1 MIGFKKVPVKGV
13 LITFTASI
21 ILVLLLYTDVK
32 TYQSLP
38 IENIESTKIL
48 EKTPP
53 ETSTYKIHEVKDGE
67 NLSIIFEDFE
77 VPLNTAY
84 KIFRLDTQNLLSNI
98 KPGDKMRFNFMGG
111 NLSSIEIMKD
121 QINSLLISISNNIS
135 IKKVQKNVE
144 LITSF
149 KSGVIESSFY
159 QSAIDSDIPDSVIMD
174 FAYIFGWDVDFVF
187 DIREGDSFHVIYDTP
202 YSEGE
207 KVKNGDIVI
216 AKFIN
221 NGNTYYANRFFS
233 NNKKKEYFDADGN
246 NMQKAFLRAPLDFAY
261 ISSHFNPNR
270 MHPIL
275 HTIRA
280 HNGVDYAAKRGSPVR
295 TTGDGNISFV
305 GRKNG
310 CGNEIVIKHSN
321 EYTTRYCHLERF
333 EKNIK
338 KGKKVSQGDTI
349 GFVGS
354 TGLATGPHLHYEFK
368 VGNKHTNP
376 IKVKLPSA
384 EPVADNLKSSFDTL
398 FMKNKLMLEEF
409 NKLFSYENG

>member
-38 IENIESTKIL
+38 VENIESTKIL

-53 ETSTYKIHEVKDGE
+53 ETPTYKIHEVKDGE

-84 KIFRLDTQNLLSNI
+84 KIFRLDNQNLLSNI

>member
-38 IENIESTKIL
+38 VENIESTKIL

-207 KVKNGDIVI
+207 KVKNGDIVV

>member
-38 IENIESTKIL
+38 VENIESTKIL

-321 EYTTRYCHLERF
+321 EYTSRYCHLERF

>member
-38 IENIESTKIL
+38 VENIESTEIL

-53 ETSTYKIHEVKDGE
+53 ETPTYKIHEVKDGE

-98 KPGDKMRFNFMGG
+98 KPGDRMRFNFMGG

-121 QINSLLISISNNIS
+121 QLNSLLITISNNIS

-202 YSEGE
+202 YSDGE
-207 KVKNGDIVI
+207 KVRNGDIVI
-216 AKFIN
+216 AKFVN

-295 TTGDGNISFV
+295 TTGDGSISFV

>member
-38 IENIESTKIL
+38 VENIESTKIL

-221 NGNTYYANRFFS
+221 NGDTYYANRFFS

-338 KGKKVSQGDTI
+338 KGNKVSQGDTI

>member
-38 IENIESTKIL
+38 VENIESTKIL

-135 IKKVQKNVE
+135 IKNVQKNVE

>member
-38 IENIESTKIL
+38 VENIESTKIL

-53 ETSTYKIHEVKDGE
+53 ETPTYKIHEVEDGE

-398 FMKNKLMLEEF
+398 FMKNKLMLEEL

>member
-38 IENIESTKIL
+38 VENIESTKIL

-174 FAYIFGWDVDFVF
+174 FAYIFGWDVDLVF

>member
-13 LITFTASI
+13 LITFTASV

-38 IENIESTKIL
+38 VENIESTKIL

-53 ETSTYKIHEVKDGE
+53 ETPTYKIHEVKDGE

>member
-38 IENIESTKIL
+38 VENIESTKIL

-384 EPVADNLKSSFDTL
+384 DPVADNLKSSFDTL

>member
-38 IENIESTKIL
+38 VENIESTKIL

-53 ETSTYKIHEVKDGE
+53 ETPTYKIHEVKDGE
-67 NLSIIFEDFE
+67 NLSIIFEDYE

-233 NNKKKEYFDADGN
+233 KNKKKEYFDADGN

>member
-38 IENIESTKIL
+38 VENIESTEIL

-53 ETSTYKIHEVKDGE
+53 ETPTYKIHEVKDGE

>member
-38 IENIESTKIL
+38 VENIESTKIL

-233 NNKKKEYFDADGN
+233 NNKNKEYFDADGN

>member
-38 IENIESTKIL
+38 VENIESTEIL

-53 ETSTYKIHEVKDGE
+53 ETPTYKIHEVKDGE

-98 KPGDKMRFNFMGG
+98 KPGDRMRFNFMGG

-221 NGNTYYANRFFS
+221 NGDTYYANRFFS

-376 IKVKLPSA
+376 IKVKRPSA

>member
-38 IENIESTKIL
+38 VENIESTKIL

-384 EPVADNLKSSFDTL
+384 EPVADNLKFSFDTL

-409 NKLFSYENG
+409 NKLFSYKNG

>member
-38 IENIESTKIL
+38 VENIESTKIL

-53 ETSTYKIHEVKDGE
+53 ETPTYKIHEVKDGE

-246 NMQKAFLRAPLDFAY
+246 NMQKAFLRAPLNFAY

>member
-38 IENIESTKIL
+38 VENIESTKIL

-187 DIREGDSFHVIYDTP
+187 DIRGGDSFHVIYDTP

>member
-38 IENIESTKIL
+38 VENIESTKIL

-349 GFVGS
+349 GFGGS

>member
-38 IENIESTKIL
+38 VENIESTKIL

-409 NKLFSYENG
+409 NKLFSYKNG

>member
-38 IENIESTKIL
+38 VENIESTEIL

-53 ETSTYKIHEVKDGE
+53 ETPTYKIHEVKDGE

-295 TTGDGNISFV
+295 TTGDGSISFV

>member
-38 IENIESTKIL
+38 VENIESTKIL

-295 TTGDGNISFV
+295 TTGDGNI
-305 GRKNG
+305 
-310 CGNEIVIKHSN
+310 
-321 EYTTRYCHLERF
+321 
-333 EKNIK
+333 
-338 KGKKVSQGDTI
+338 
-349 GFVGS
+349 
-354 TGLATGPHLHYEFK
+354 
-368 VGNKHTNP
+368 
-376 IKVKLPSA
+376 
-384 EPVADNLKSSFDTL
+384 
-398 FMKNKLMLEEF
+398 
-409 NKLFSYENG
+409 

>member
-38 IENIESTKIL
+38 VENIESTKIL

-53 ETSTYKIHEVKDGE
+53 ETPTYKIHEVEDGE

-233 NNKKKEYFDADGN
+233 KNKKKEYFDADGN

>member
-38 IENIESTKIL
+38 VENIESTEIL

-53 ETSTYKIHEVKDGE
+53 ETPTYKIHEVKDGE

-409 NKLFSYENG
+409 NKLFSYGNG

>member
-1 MIGFKKVPVKGV
+1 M
-13 LITFTASI
+13 
-21 ILVLLLYTDVK
+21 
-32 TYQSLP
+32 
-38 IENIESTKIL
+38 
-48 EKTPP
+48 
-53 ETSTYKIHEVKDGE
+53 KDGE

>member
-38 IENIESTKIL
+38 VENIESTKIL

-409 NKLFSYENG
+409 NKLFSNENG

>member
-38 IENIESTKIL
+38 VENIESTKIL

-135 IKKVQKNVE
+135 IKNVQKNVE

-233 NNKKKEYFDADGN
+233 NNKKKEYFDAAGN

>member
-38 IENIESTKIL
+38 VENIESTKIL

-53 ETSTYKIHEVKDGE
+53 ETPTYKIHEVKDGE

-233 NNKKKEYFDADGN
+233 NNKKKG
-246 NMQKAFLRAPLDFAY
+246 
-261 ISSHFNPNR
+261 
-270 MHPIL
+270 IL
-275 HTIRA
+275 
-280 HNGVDYAAKRGSPVR
+280 
-295 TTGDGNISFV
+295 
-305 GRKNG
+305 
-310 CGNEIVIKHSN
+310 
-321 EYTTRYCHLERF
+321 
-333 EKNIK
+333 
-338 KGKKVSQGDTI
+338 
-349 GFVGS
+349 
-354 TGLATGPHLHYEFK
+354 
-368 VGNKHTNP
+368 
-376 IKVKLPSA
+376 
-384 EPVADNLKSSFDTL
+384 
-398 FMKNKLMLEEF
+398 
-409 NKLFSYENG
+409 

>member
-38 IENIESTKIL
+38 VENIESTEIL

-53 ETSTYKIHEVKDGE
+53 ETPTYKIHEVKDGE

-221 NGNTYYANRFFS
+221 NGDTYYANRFFS